1 MHNESHGWDNWSFTD
16 AGPAGWQGGIE
27 VNIVNDTHPIVVDAN
42 VSIGPMQFFD
52 PRGEWTTELVSA
64 LAPGAVSIAELIPEG
79 STDVYA
85 IIFAIEKG
93 AELANG
99 TPATARAV
107 GFSLPGQAFIEP
119 DVMTPEGW
127 ALWDAS
133 IAWLDPPAPAI
144 TVGPID
150 TMVATGDEGDIL
162 SINGIDVND
171 MILGTSTYG
180 DPSVASRD
188 ASNAD
193 DFSLATLASADSQ
206 EYMQTLFDQA
216 VTSIFIVE
224 FRGDDSG
231 YVQALDAMGDPI
243 ESMVEFG
250 PDDFSDTGYN
260 SIHSVY
266 TRAMVIRSEIPI
278 YGIQLIT
285 IPGAEWGLSI
295 DPLCI
300 AAVPAP

>member
-1 MHNESHGWDNWSFTD
+1 
-16 AGPAGWQGGIE
+16 
-27 VNIVNDTHPIVVDAN
+27 
-42 VSIGPMQFFD
+42 
-52 PRGEWTTELVSA
+52 
-64 LAPGAVSIAELIPEG
+64 
-79 STDVYA
+79 
-85 IIFAIEKG
+85 
-93 AELANG
+93 
-99 TPATARAV
+99 
-107 GFSLPGQAFIEP
+107 
-119 DVMTPEGW
+119 MTPEGW

-133 IAWLDPPAPAI
+133 IAWLDPPPPVI